1 MLSMCCSGASW
12 CCSSVALQ
20 RSFGVAA
27 DLEVEHSWLNIR
39 RVAAGRPTA
48 AATSSSSFSFPSSAC
63 SICPACRSSFPATS
77 STVQQVEGHPPP
89 FYSTTPPMLPGSSL
103 PRELLQHLHRRRAV
117 AYR

>member
-77 STVQQVEGHPPP
+77 STVQQ
-89 FYSTTPPMLPGSSL
+89 TPPMLPGSSL